1 MWQGG
6 TAMARIVGV
15 FAGQDGLDDVVEQLE
30 LNGISQIRLV
40 GPDEL
45 SDDTPQHLSM
55 LGIPSDQVGAYDQR
69 LRDQRWLMII
79 ESSAID
85 LPLVQR
91 ALRSGDAF
99 AIDILPEAG

>member
-1 MWQGG
+1 LL
-6 TAMARIVGV
+6 V
-15 FAGQDGLDDVVEQLE
+15 FLPD
-30 LNGISQIRLV
+30 RLV

-45 SDDTPQHLSM
+45 SADTPQHLGT
-55 LGIPSDQVGAYDQR
+55 LGIPSDQVDEYGQR

-91 ALRSGDAF
+91 ALRAGAAID
-99 AIDILPEAG
+99 IDILPEAA

>member
-1 MWQGG
+1 
-6 TAMARIVGV
+6 MARIVGI
-15 FAGQDGLDDVVEQLE
+15 FGGQDGLDDVVEQLE

-45 SDDTPQHLSM
+45 SDDTPQHLAA
-55 LGIPSDQVGAYDQR
+55 LGIPADQVSEYGQR

-85 LPLVQR
+85 LPLVQK
-91 ALRSGDAF
+91 ALRSGEAID
-99 AIDILPEAG
+99 IDILPDAA